1 MTVLGLFFLGLLA
14 AASIVQTVLLV
25 RAVMSDR
32 AASRRM
38 DALEGDVRLMMAQL
52 PPHAAAAIEPGGAAS
67 ADLPAIEPEV
77 EIPREIRPRR
87 RLPALGPGRDDE
99 QPNPSHGPVRA
110 VGGLNK

>member
-25 RAVMSDR
+25 RAVMSGR

-38 DALEGDVRLMMAQL
+38 DALEGDFRLMVAQL
-52 PPHAAAAIEPGGAAS
+52 PPHAAAIEPA
-67 ADLPAIEPEV
+67 V

-99 QPNPSHGPVRA
+99 QPNPSRGPVRA